1 MNNQLGITKY
11 KDLMNKELLT
21 DMKNNV
27 KELVLRYNML
37 AAEESVNNRESELFE
52 KYTSQYS
59 DDMDTLSLIRQYA
72 QNLVDLCNQANFLI
86 SKRSIMKH
94 VYEWDTRE

>member
-1 MNNQLGITKY
+1 
-11 KDLMNKELLT
+11 MNKELLT

-37 AAEESVNNRESELFE
+37 AAEESINNRESELFE

>member
-37 AAEESVNNRESELFE
+37 AAEESINNRESELFE

>member
-1 MNNQLGITKY
+1 
-11 KDLMNKELLT
+11 MNKELLA

-37 AAEESVNNRESELFE
+37 AAEESINNRESELFE

>member
-1 MNNQLGITKY
+1 
-11 KDLMNKELLT
+11 MNKELLT

>member
-37 AAEESVNNRESELFE
+37 AAEESINNRESELFE

-94 VYEWDTRE
+94 VYEWDIRE

>member
-1 MNNQLGITKY
+1 
-11 KDLMNKELLT
+11 MNKELLT

-37 AAEESVNNRESELFE
+37 AAEESINNRESELFE

-72 QNLVDLCNQANFLI
+72 QNLVDLCNQASFLI